1 MAKEKSYDQAFSEL
15 QQLITAIQSEETGL
29 DKMEVQIKKASELI
43 SYCKSKLRSL
53 ENEINVIF
61 QNEE

>member
-1 MAKEKSYDQAFSEL
+1 MAKEKSYDQAYEEL
-15 QQLITAIQSEETGL
+15 QQLVSNIQSEETGL
-29 DKMEVQIKKASELI
+29 DKMESQVKKASELI
-43 SYCKSKLRSL
+43 KYCKDKLRSL